1 MKNRK
6 IVIPLFIIL
15 IISFVTMIFFYVY
28 KKHNDKVKLEEEKR
42 LNEKIIKEKIDLI
55 NKNYGIFVDGKK
67 IQSDDEIATFFNSYL
82 DTHEKI
88 NDIKIKD
95 ITFNDINN
103 PEKALKSLN
112 DEKVNINNISYQDFK
127 KFNNLTEEENNELE
141 KIYKD
146 SNIESLINDDNL
158 LKETL
163 ISKIDKNIEF
173 ITFLNNNSN
182 KYYVNGFD
190 IIYKD
195 ENFANEFKKYST
207 KYNLLNEKNI
217 GKRIPILMYH
227 AVDEKT
233 WGSADLFVKTSE
245 FEKQMKYL
253 HDNGYTTLFLSEIE
267 TAKNYDKPIIITF
280 DDGYDNVYNNAFP
293 IMKKYNIKSDLY
305 LITRFN
311 PRPLYVDTNMIKEM
325 DASGIVE
332 MGSHTLVHVNLAQN
346 TYEVQE
352 NELRESQKDLETLCK
367 LMGIPME
374 HHHRAL
380 EDVKATQRLYE
391 KLEREFEKK
400 QPDVFEPKPLLYKA
414 KKQTPATMRQKKHL
428 KELAEYHKI
437 DLNLPWETLTRNE
450 ASRQVDKIISTYGRI
465 PRD

>member
-15 IISFVTMIFFYVY
+15 IISFVAMIFFYVY
-28 KKHNDKVKLEEEKR
+28 KKNNDKVKLQEEKR
-42 LNEKIIKEKIDLI
+42 LNEKIIKEKVALI
-55 NKNYGIFVDGKK
+55 NEKYRIFVDGEK

-82 DTHEKI
+82 DTHTKI

-112 DEKVNINNISYQDFK
+112 DEKININNISYQKFK

-352 NELRESQKDLETLCK
+352 NELRESQKDLETL
-367 LMGIPME
+367 L
-374 HHHRAL
+374 
-380 EDVKATQRLYE
+380 
-391 KLEREFEKK
+391 EKK
-400 QPDVFEPKPLLYKA
+400 INTIAYPYGGYNANTIKITKEYYDYAVTVEGGFNYSNKLDRL
-414 KKQTPATMRQKKHL
+414 RL
-428 KELAEYHKI
+428 KRFK
-437 DLNLPWETLTRNE
+437 
-450 ASRQVDKIISTYGRI
+450 I
-465 PRD
+465 PRSMDINTFINVIEGK